1 MMPRVVEW
9 HAGFSYLLVA
19 CAVHV
24 GGPMWRFFSGLGCMQ
39 IMRMGEESSRQFFPL
54 HFLFSCKRM
63 AMVRRPLYFRVGAAI
78 HQLAEAGKGLQGE
91 GRRHDQGS
99 RVEGRVA
106 WCA

>member
-1 MMPRVVEW
+1 MMPRVIEW
-9 HAGFSYLLVA
+9 HASFSYLLVA

-24 GGPMWRFFSGLGCMQ
+24 GGPCGVFSGLGCMQ

-63 AMVRRPLYFRVGAAI
+63 AMVRRPLDFRVGAAI
-78 HQLAEAGKGLQGE
+78 RQLAEARKGLQGE
-91 GRRHDQGS
+91 GCRHGQGS